1 MPPMPL
7 VDEDAGDPPARS
19 WRWFLFI
26 CALVLEQ
33 ELISFPVLTPA
44 LRDTRLVEHQRR
56 LGTALFHQLLL
67 QGTRFADAALV
78 LRMLHDAPASAVDPV
93 VPSSRGLNDGAARV
107 EDREPRRR
115 RVDGR
120 EDPIRAGFATLFMEH
135 TRIAARPPI
144 CPSLR

>member
-1 MPPMPL
+1 MFHADD
-7 VDEDAGDPPARS
+7 DEACIFATLD
-19 WRWFLFI
+19 
-26 CALVLEQ
+26 
-33 ELISFPVLTPA
+33 EL
-44 LRDTRLVEHQRR
+44 
-56 LGTALFHQLLL
+56 LGTRRTSFSTANW
-67 QGTRFADAALV
+67 
-78 LRMLHDAPASAVDPV
+78 
-93 VPSSRGLNDGAARV
+93 PSSRGFNDGAARV